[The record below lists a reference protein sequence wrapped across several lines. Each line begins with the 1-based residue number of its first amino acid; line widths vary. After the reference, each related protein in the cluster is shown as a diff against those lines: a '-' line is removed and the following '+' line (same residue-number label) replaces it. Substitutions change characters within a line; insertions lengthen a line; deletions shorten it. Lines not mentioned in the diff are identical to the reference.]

1 MKVLNTATGMRMPE
15 VTLCRA
21 AVMNR
26 CQCTYTNLKVRI
38 SVNTSPGSRIAIT
51 SILSKN
57 PRIMIEG
64 IVVVANYRASSSG
77 KTITTS
83 NSNYELV

>member
-1 MKVLNTATGMRMPE
+1 
-15 VTLCRA
+15 
-21 AVMNR
+21 
-26 CQCTYTNLKVRI
+26 
-38 SVNTSPGSRIAIT
+38 
-51 SILSKN
+51 
-57 PRIMIEG
+57 MIEG